1 MAVFALASEQ
11 RVDKVESSE
20 ILHLFQVVDES
31 LQVSEL
37 IQESGG
43 IMFHV
48 KQISLWR
55 KFHRFIFRFEVPVK
69 PRFRLV
75 KTCGGNMLPSSG
87 HPDVGVILGRNPNFR
102 TSS

>member
-1 MAVFALASEQ
+1 
-11 RVDKVESSE
+11 VDKVESSE

-43 IMFHV
+43 IVFHV
-48 KQISLWR
+48 KQESLWMI
-55 KFHRFIFRFEVPVK
+55 FHRFILRFEVSVK

-75 KTCGGNMLPSSG
+75 KTCGSNMLPLSG
-87 HPDVGVILGRNPNFR
+87 HPDVGVILYRNRVLR